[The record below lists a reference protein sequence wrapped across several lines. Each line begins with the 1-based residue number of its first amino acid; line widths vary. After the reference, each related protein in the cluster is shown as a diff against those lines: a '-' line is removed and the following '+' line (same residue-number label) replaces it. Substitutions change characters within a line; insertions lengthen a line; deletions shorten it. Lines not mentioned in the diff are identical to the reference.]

1 MNNILKEIEQQ
12 INNKEEWQL
21 EDIYYTYRFKLEN
34 NKIICIIDDDGCEYT
49 LKVDYESD
57 DNAISV
63 IKKLTKEVYEKEIN
77 WRNKFIKDTSE
88 FYSRKIES
96 LSNWMKKENSKR
108 MEKINLELVNRC
120 EISREYCYENRK
132 FKTWVSDLYNVL
144 NILIPDWKSQ

>member
-49 LKVDYESD
+49 LKVDYEND
-57 DNAISV
+57 DNEMSV

-77 WRNKFIKDTSE
+77 WRNKFIKNTSE

>member
-49 LKVDYESD
+49 LKVDYEND
-57 DNAISV
+57 DNEMSV